1 MALDTQ
7 THDILAKALGVDNL
21 PEDQKATMI
30 ETAGAIIYQAV
41 LTRAMEEMPEEALDE
56 FEKIINAEPTPELV
70 FAFFR
75 SKIPNF
81 DAMIEEEAKNFIE
94 DGQNIMS
101 QIGE

>member
-1 MALDTQ
+1 MTLDTQ

-41 LTRAMEEMPEEALDE
+41 LTRAMEEMPDEAIDE
-56 FEKIINAEPTPELV
+56 FEKIINTEPTPELV

-81 DAMIEEEAKNFIE
+81 DTMIEEEAKTFIE
-94 DGQNIMS
+94 DGQKIMN